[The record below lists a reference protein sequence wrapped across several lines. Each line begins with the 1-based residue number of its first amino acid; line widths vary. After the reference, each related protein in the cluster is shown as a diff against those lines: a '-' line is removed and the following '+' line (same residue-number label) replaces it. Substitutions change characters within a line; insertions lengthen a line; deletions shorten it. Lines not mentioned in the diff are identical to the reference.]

1 MKILVIPNRGRSFNA
16 VRPEAQCYIA
26 LAELGHDITV
36 MSSPDNAYLS
46 EYKNANVNFIELA
59 TLKKH
64 SWSVIKQIHQYIKQN
79 NIDIVYAT
87 ESKGI
92 PNAAFACIGTNA
104 KMIAYRGTTGGLY
117 KRDLS
122 NYLCMLHPRIN
133 GVICVSHAVTQ
144 YVKPKM
150 RRAIQSKVLTIYKGH
165 DLAWY
170 QHEAVPLCDLNT
182 HTSNFNIV
190 CIGSPRPQKGMQNML
205 DAMQALN
212 DIAHIRLILV
222 GDNFDCEPYTSNINA
237 TGAQNKIIQTGFRS
251 DVPQIAKACDVLV
264 LPSEREGLP
273 RVVLESLAV
282 GTPVITSANEGAMEI
297 IEDQINGYVV
307 PIGDGKA
314 IAERIRLLIK
324 NPDLLQQL
332 KNNSQKTIASTMS
345 HKNTVRDME
354 HYFQS
359 MLSLQGS
366 CEFS

>member
-26 LAELGHDITV
+26 LAELGHEVTI
-36 MSSPDNAYLS
+36 MSSPDNAYVNK
-46 EYKNANVNFIELA
+46 YKNSKVTFIELI

-64 SWSVIKQIHQYIKQN
+64 SWAVIKQIHQYIKHH

-92 PNAAFACIGTNA
+92 PNAAFGCIGTNA
-104 KMIAYRGTTGGLY
+104 KLITYRGTTGGLY
-117 KRDLS
+117 KSDLS

-133 GVICVSHAVTQ
+133 GVICVSNAVTNHVQ
-144 YVKPKM
+144 PKM
-150 RRAIQSKVLTIYKGH
+150 RSIIRPNVLTIYKGH

-170 QHEAVPLCDLNT
+170 QNDAIEFKNLKTDGE
-182 HTSNFNIV
+182 NFNVV
-190 CIGSPRPQKGMQNML
+190 CIGSPRPQKGMQYML
-205 DAMQALN
+205 NAMKELN
-212 DIAHIRLILV
+212 DIENIRLILV
-222 GDNFDCEPYTSNINA
+222 GDNFDSEPFITNIKA
-237 TGAQNKIIQTGFRS
+237 TGMDDKIIQTGFRS

-297 IEDQINGYVV
+297 IENEVNGYVV

-324 NPDLLQQL
+324 DSNLLKKL
-332 KNNSQKTIASTMS
+332 SDNARETIATKMS
-345 HKNTVRDME
+345 HDKTVLDME
-354 HYFQS
+354 KYF
-359 MLSLQGS
+359 LSIL
-366 CEFS
+366 